1 MDQRIAKVSKVR
13 PAGGRILRVRFVG
26 DRREHELDLT
36 RLFTDSRHFA
46 PLLSDDQAFATP
58 KIVEK
63 GLGVAWP
70 IETKWGHLDLSAET
84 LRRLADE
91 PQRSRS

>member
-26 DRREHELDLT
+26 DRREHEIDLT
-36 RLFTDSRHFA
+36 SVFTRSRHLA
-46 PLLSDDQAFATP
+46 PLMSDDRAFSTP
-58 KIVEK
+58 KIVEN

-70 IETKWGHLDLSAET
+70 IETQWGHLDLSAET